1 MNNFRVLTIF
11 TILTVYL
18 SQPTQQAAHTHA
30 KKKDGH
36 GGEREADGAFSPRD
50 KHHGGSGEHDA
61 GFDHEAIIGSRKE
74 AEEFD
79 DLSPEE
85 AKQRLRILLT
95 KMDRDNDESVD
106 RNELYA
112 WILRSFKA
120 LSQEDSDDRFEDA
133 DGDEDGF
140 VTWDEYYE
148 DEYDFGDEK
157 NPDLS
162 DPAAAEE
169 WKLMEEDKILFQAA
183 DMNQD
188 GKLDNKEYLA
198 FTHPEEDP
206 SMKPHVLRQVLEEK
220 DDDKDGQLSFQ
231 EYVGVRGKD
240 KDKEWLIEEKDRFDN
255 ELDRNGDNV
264 LSKEEIHAWII
275 PSNEEIAK
283 DEVDHLFAGADE
295 DMNEYL
301 TFEEVIRNHELF
313 VGSEAT
319 DYGEHLTKLHKF
331 EDEL

>member
-1 MNNFRVLTIF
+1 MKNFRVLTIF

-18 SQPTQQAAHTHA
+18 SQLTQQAAHSHS

-36 GGEREADGAFSPRD
+36 GGERKQHGA
-50 KHHGGSGEHDA
+50 GGEHDA
-61 GFDHEAIIGSRKE
+61 GFDHEAIIGSKKE

-95 KMDRDNDESVD
+95 KMYRDKDEAVD

-140 VTWDEYYE
+140 VTWEEYFD
-148 DEYDFGDEK
+148 DEYDFGDVE

-162 DPAAAEE
+162 DPATAEE
-169 WKLMEEDKILFQAA
+169 WKLMEEDRILFHAA
-183 DMNQD
+183 DMNRD
-188 GKLDNKEYLA
+188 GRLDTKEYLA

-206 SMKPHVLRQVLEEK
+206 SMKPHVLRQVLDEK
-220 DDDKDGQLSFQ
+220 DADKDGELSFQ
-231 EYVGVRGKD
+231 EYIGLRGQD

-255 ELDRNGDNV
+255 ELDKNGDNA
-264 LSKEEIHAWII
+264 LSKEEIFAWII
-275 PSNEEIAK
+275 PSNEDIAK

-295 DMNEYL
+295 DMNEFL
-301 TFEEVIRNHELF
+301 TFEEVIKHHELF